1 MKKACTRAWLLL
13 AFPVIALSACE
24 KAQQL
29 HRFGEISVSNPNVIE
44 KSLYIS
50 IKNDTGH
57 TLCYFEDSLFY
68 GSGVVEGN
76 SDIFGLSESPLPS
89 SLRDLQFF
97 NGRNGGRIRELKVGE
112 GEISIALSGKEPS
125 SGDDVM
131 FSIFYCKESAQGE
144 HRTFVY
150 TGRV

>member
-1 MKKACTRAWLLL
+1 MKKTCTRAWLLL
-13 AFPVIALSACE
+13 AFPVLALSACE
-24 KAQQL
+24 KAEQL
-29 HRFGEISVSNPNVIE
+29 HRFGEISVSAPNMIGE
-44 KSLYIS
+44 SLHIS

-57 TLCYFEDSLFY
+57 TLCYFDDSLFY

-76 SDIFGLSESPLPS
+76 SDSVGLSESPMPS

-97 NGRNGGRIRELKVGE
+97 NGRDGGRIKELNAGE

-131 FSIFYCKESAQGE
+131 FSIFFCEESAQGE